1 MNADGLL
8 IRELLFDTDTD
19 AQRTAISEAAEQ
31 FMRGEGAEHAG
42 VLEVSERFDQ
52 RLGAGEFEFL
62 NHDEFGTLTGDR
74 AHFLTGLHADP
85 TINGDGSNFTE
96 QMHRVAES
104 GVVGVARQIRT
115 TEDGFAAEWVRVRLS
130 IIRGGKIQRTEIFS
144 EEQLDE
150 ALARFDELTADP
162 TDG

>member
-1 MNADGLL
+1 
-8 IRELLFDTDTD
+8 
-19 AQRTAISEAAEQ
+19 
-31 FMRGEGAEHAG
+31 
-42 VLEVSERFDQ
+42 
-52 RLGAGEFEFL
+52 
-62 NHDEFGTLTGDR
+62 
-74 AHFLTGLHADP
+74 
-85 TINGDGSNFTE
+85 
-96 QMHRVAES
+96 MHRVAES